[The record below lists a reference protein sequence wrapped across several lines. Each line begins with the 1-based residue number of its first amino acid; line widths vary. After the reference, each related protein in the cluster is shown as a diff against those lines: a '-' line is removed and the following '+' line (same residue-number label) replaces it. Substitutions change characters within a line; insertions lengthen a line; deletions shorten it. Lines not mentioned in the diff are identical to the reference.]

1 MTMALLILLPCTT
14 LLQQWRIPSTLVLAA
29 AALSLV
35 SILLQWSRRRWS
47 RRRPSLHLP
56 PGPKKLPL
64 IGNLHQISALPH
76 RSLWA
81 LAWRHGPVMLLR
93 LGSVPTV
100 VVSSPE
106 AAKEVMRTHDAHCC
120 SRPPMP
126 GPRRLTYGYKDLAF
140 APYGDHVHEMR
151 KLFVLEL
158 LSMRRV
164 QAAWHAREAQ
174 VDKLVETLSQ
184 AGPSPVALE
193 EHIFGAVDGII
204 GTVVFGKV
212 YGTESFKMQFLDMLS
227 EAMDVL
233 GSFSAE
239 DFFPNTAGRLVDRLT
254 GLVSRRD
261 RVFERL
267 DAFFDAVIDQHL
279 DRTCNKLD
287 EGNCRSDLVQ
297 ALIELWKDNG
307 SVVPFTRAH
316 VKAMLFDTFVGGINT
331 SAITMVWA
339 MSELIQHPRVLKSV
353 QDEIRAVVGSKQR
366 ASRDDVSKL
375 KSLKMVVKETLRL
388 HPPLTLLLP
397 RETIQ
402 QVNIAGYDVPANT
415 RIIVNAWAI
424 SRDPN
429 IWKDPEEFNPERF
442 IGSKAD
448 FNGSHLEFIPFG
460 SGRRIC
466 PGMAMA
472 VTNMEFTLANLLY
485 CFDWELPEGVAEE
498 DISMQE
504 AGSLAFQKKEPL
516 LLVPRRYQTSNR
528 IMHNQQR

>member
-1 MTMALLILLPCTT
+1 MDRLP
-14 LLQQWRIPSTLVLAA
+14 SALVLAI

-35 SILLQWSRRRWS
+35 SILLLAWSRRWRT
-47 RRRPSLHLP
+47 RRSALHLP

-64 IGNLHQISALPH
+64 IGNLHQIGSLPH

-81 LAWRHGPVMLLR
+81 LARQHGPVMLLR

-106 AAKEVMRTHDAHCC
+106 AARDVMRTHDAHCC
-120 SRPPMP
+120 SRPATP

-140 APYGDHVHEMR
+140 APYGDHVREMR
-151 KLFVLEL
+151 KLFILEL
-158 LSMRRV
+158 LCMRRV
-164 QAAWHAREAQ
+164 QAAWDAREAQ
-174 VDKLVETLSQ
+174 VDKLVETLTH
-184 AGPSPVALE
+184 AGPNSVVLD

-204 GTVVFGKV
+204 GTVVFGRI
-212 YGTESFKMQFLDMLS
+212 YGTEGFKMQFLDMLN
-227 EAMDVL
+227 EAMEML

-239 DFFPNTAGRLVDRLT
+239 DFFPNSAGRLVDRLT
-254 GLVSRRD
+254 GLIARRE
-261 RVFERL
+261 RIFKRL

-279 DRTCNKLD
+279 NSTCNKLD
-287 EGNCRSDLVQ
+287 DGDCRSDLVQ
-297 ALIELWKDNG
+297 ALIELWKDDG
-307 SVVPFTRAH
+307 SSVPFTREH

-331 SAITMVWA
+331 SAVTMVWA
-339 MSELIQHPRVLKSV
+339 MAELIQHPRVLKSV

-402 QVNIAGYDVPANT
+402 QVNIIGYDVPANT

-424 SRDPN
+424 NRDPN

-448 FNGSHLEFIPFG
+448 FNGSHFEFIPFG

-472 VTNMEFTLANLLY
+472 VTNMEFTLANLLH
-485 CFDWELPEGVAEE
+485 CFDWELREGVAKE
-498 DISMQE
+498 DISMEE
-504 AGSLAFQKKEPL
+504 AGSLAFQKKTPL
-516 LLVPRRYQTSNR
+516 MLVPRRYQTSN
-528 IMHNQQR
+528 

>member
-1 MTMALLILLPCTT
+1 METPFN
-14 LLQQWRIPSTLVLAA
+14 SLVLAV

-35 SILLQWSRRRWS
+35 SILLSWSRRS
-47 RRRPSLHLP
+47 NRRRSTALNLP
-56 PGPKKLPL
+56 PGPVKLPL
-64 IGNLHQISALPH
+64 IGNLHQIGLLPH

-81 LAWRHGPVMLLR
+81 LARRHGPVMLLR
-93 LGSVPTV
+93 LGTVPTV

-106 AAKEVMRTHDAHCC
+106 AVREVMRTHDAHCC
-120 SRPPMP
+120 SRPAMP
-126 GPRRLTYGYKDLAF
+126 GPRRLTYGYKDVAF
-140 APYGDHVHEMR
+140 APYGDHVREMR
-151 KLFVLEL
+151 KLFILEL

-164 QAAWHAREAQ
+164 QAAWDAREAQ
-174 VDKLVETLSQ
+174 VDKLVESLTR
-184 AGPSPVALE
+184 AGPNPVALD

-204 GTVVFGKV
+204 GTVVFGRI
-212 YGTESFKMQFLDMLS
+212 YGTESFKMQFLDMLN
-227 EAMDVL
+227 EAMDML

-254 GLVSRRD
+254 GLVTRRE
-261 RVFERL
+261 RIFKRL
-267 DAFFDAVIDQHL
+267 DAFFDAVIDLHL
-279 DRTCNKLD
+279 DRTWSKLD
-287 EGNCRSDLVQ
+287 DDNCRSDLVQ
-297 ALIELWKDNG
+297 ALIELWKDNE
-307 SVVPFTRAH
+307 SDVPFTRDH

-331 SAITMVWA
+331 SAVTMLWA
-339 MSELIQHPRVLKSV
+339 MSEVILHPRVLKSV

-375 KSLKMVVKETLRL
+375 EGLKMVVKETLRL

-402 QVNIAGYDVPANT
+402 QVNITGYDVPANT

-429 IWKDPEEFNPERF
+429 IWIDPDEFNPERF
-442 IGSKAD
+442 IGSNTD
-448 FNGSHLEFIPFG
+448 FTGQNFEFIPFG

-472 VTNMEFTLANLLY
+472 VTNMEFTLANLLH
-485 CFDWELPEGVAEE
+485 CFDWELPEGVAKE

-516 LLVPRRYQTSNR
+516 MLVPRRYQTSN
-528 IMHNQQR
+528 